1 VGLDDDGT
9 DRGLIRMGRRVLG
22 LVFIVVLVALGGIA
36 VGAYEKVFTPVDRV
50 TLLVDHTG
58 NQLAPGADVK
68 IRGVIVG
75 EVRGVHADG
84 TGARVDLAIKP
95 GQLALI
101 PRNSTARLLPKTLFG
116 ERYVALVPPMRPA
129 PDSLRPGDTVRQDR
143 SFQAVEVDRVLA
155 DLLPVLQAV
164 RPEQL
169 NATLHA
175 LSTALAG
182 RGDRLGGTLTTLSQY
197 VGALTPKLP
206 AIRHD
211 LAALASASGTLN
223 DATPDLAAALND
235 LAVTSS
241 TVTSQRALLAD
252 LITSTTRLSK
262 TAEPFLAANET
273 RLIRLSAQS
282 RPVLGALAEYSPE
295 YPCFFQGMA
304 GLVPRGE
311 QAFGG
316 GQPGLRIVISV
327 SRDNG
332 AYRPGEEPKNG
343 LDLGPRCY
351 GLPNRVPVPF
361 PLPDVGRPD
370 GSGHIADGSTGFDGT
385 GTLGRVMTADLG
397 TQGSPAETRAIKA
410 LLAPVEGVDNPDQ
423 VPDAAALL
431 FAPMLRGAEVGYG

>member
-1 VGLDDDGT
+1 MRQRLVGLA
-9 DRGLIRMGRRVLG
+9 
-22 LVFIVVLVALGGIA
+22 FVLVLLVLAGVV
-36 VGAYEKVFTPVDRV
+36 VGAYKKVFTPVDRV
-50 TLLVDHTG
+50 TLVVDHTG

-84 TGARVDLAIKP
+84 SNARVDLAIRP
-95 GQLALI
+95 DQMALI
-101 PRNSTARLLPKTLFG
+101 PANTTARLLPKTLFG
-116 ERYVALVPPMRPA
+116 ERYVALIPPDRPDA
-129 PDSLRPGDTVRQDR
+129 RALRAGDTLRQDT
-143 SFQAVEVDRVLA
+143 STQAIEVDRVLA

-169 NATLHA
+169 NTTLHA

-182 RGDRLGGTLTTLSQY
+182 KGDQLGRTLTTLNTY
-197 VGALTPKLP
+197 VSALNPKLP

-211 LAALASASGTLN
+211 LAALGTAAGTI
-223 DATPDLAAALND
+223 DAAVPDLAKALTD
-235 LAVTSS
+235 LATTST
-241 TVTSQRALLAD
+241 TVTSQKALIASL
-252 LITSTTRLSK
+252 LTSTTQLSR

-332 AYRPGEEPKNG
+332 RYNPGEEPKNG

-351 GLPNRVPVPF
+351 GLPNGVAVPF
-361 PLPDVGRPD
+361 PVPDVGPTD
-370 GSGHIADGSTGFDGT
+370 GTGHIGDGSTGFTGT

-410 LLAPVEGVDNPDQ
+410 LLAPVEGVPNPDQ
-423 VPDAAALL
+423 VPDAAAMLM
-431 FAPMLRGAEVGYG
+431 APQLRGAEVGYS